1 MKQLTIKN
9 RIDALG
15 IGLHKGNPIRITL
28 EPLDTN
34 SGIVFYR
41 TDTNSYI
48 EATPQNVVN
57 TQMATVIAKD
67 GFSISTIEHLLS
79 SIYAYGIDNILIK
92 VNSHE
97 IPIMDGSS
105 ASFCMMLN
113 EVGLVEQNALKK
125 IMIIKK
131 EIEVRDGK
139 KFVRLSPSMFSQYI
153 FSIDFT
159 HPAIGFQ
166 KFIFN
171 FSKDNYKQQIAR
183 ARTFGFLKDLQMLQS
198 KNLALGASLENAIVL
213 DEKNI
218 INSDGLRYDNEFV
231 RHKILDAIG
240 DLSLLGSAFIGKYE
254 SHAGSHKLNHLLT
267 KELLKD
273 KQNYEIKDLEGI
285 KELTL
290 SKVYA

>member
-9 RIDALG
+9 KISALG
-15 IGLHKGNPIRITL
+15 IGLHKGEPIRVTL
-28 EPLDTN
+28 EPLDDN
-34 SGIVFYR
+34 SGIIFYR
-41 TDTNSYI
+41 TDTNTYI
-48 EATPQNVVN
+48 EAKPQNVID
-57 TQMATVIAKD
+57 TTMATVIAKN
-67 GFSISTIEHLLS
+67 GFSISTIEHMLS
-79 SIYAYGIDNILIK
+79 SVYAYGIDNLLIK
-92 VNSHE
+92 LDSNEMPV
-97 IPIMDGSS
+97 MDGSS

-113 EVGLVEQNALKK
+113 EVGLIEQSALKK

-131 EIEVRDGK
+131 EVEVRDGD
-139 KFVRLSPSMFSQYI
+139 KFVKLSPNSFSQYI

-171 FSKDNYKQQIAR
+171 FSKDNYKQQISR

-218 INSDGLRYDNEFV
+218 INSEGLRYDNEFV

-267 KELLKD
+267 KEVLKD
-273 KQNYEIKDLEGI
+273 KQNYEIKNLEGI
-285 KELTL
+285 KELAL